1 MLKHEPEHGYPD
13 LRFSELF
20 NCNEAKEGEVL
31 YNTTR
36 PLVSRS
42 LLY

>member
-1 MLKHEPEHGYPD
+1 VLKHEPEHGYPD
-13 LRFSELF
+13 LRFSDLF
-20 NCNEAKEGEVL
+20 NCNEAKEGEVPC
-31 YNTTR
+31 NTPR